1 MKRRDALKSLVVSG
15 AAAALPA
22 GASTAPTTE
31 LSEDQLRAMLR
42 LVGMELRAG
51 EGAAILAS
59 FNGNRFTADVD
70 PAIQATDFDADVD
83 A

>member
-22 GASTAPTTE
+22 NASAASNTE
-31 LSEDQLRAMLR
+31 LSEEQLRAMLH

-51 EGAAILAS
+51 EGAAVLAS
-59 FNGNRFTADVD
+59 FKDNRFTADVD
-70 PAIQATDFDADVD
+70 PKIQATDFDADVD
-83 A
+83 P